1 MLVTSDMFHVFVGVF
16 IAVLSHIVAGIFGN
30 IFAMEMLGKLLAESG
45 FSCAFGACYDYN
57 F

>member
-1 MLVTSDMFHVFVGVF
+1 MLVASDMLHVFVGVF
-16 IAVLSHIVAGIFGN
+16 IVVLSHIVAGIFSD

-45 FSCAFGACYDYN
+45 FACAFGTCYDYN